1 MTGRQLEGQVALV
14 TGAAQGI
21 GAAIAEALVAA
32 GATVVLNDRELS
44 DTLRQTAARLEAHGG
59 TVDVVAGDV
68 SRVADV
74 QRSVNAV
81 VERFGRIDLLVNNA
95 GGGDYTAPAD
105 IDEASWDHTLD
116 VHLKGP
122 FFAAQ
127 AAAKHM
133 FAQDGGKIVNI
144 ASEQAYIG
152 YDVLAHYTA
161 AKAGLLTLTRSLA
174 LAWAPTIKVNAVCP
188 GPTDTPRLRS
198 GHEFTPEVRDTI
210 PLKRFGLP
218 RDVALSVLFLAGE
231 GGDFYTGQHLDPNGG
246 TVMP

>member
-1 MTGRQLEGQVALV
+1 MTRTLEGQVALV

-21 GAAIAEALVAA
+21 GAGIAEELVAA

-44 DTLRQTAARLEAHGG
+44 DTLRATAARLEAAGG
-59 TVDVVAGDV
+59 TVHATAGDV
-68 SRVADV
+68 AQVADV
-74 QRSVNAV
+74 QRTVDET

-95 GGGDYTAPAD
+95 GGGDYTEPD
-105 IDEASWDHTLD
+105 EIDESAWDRTID
-116 VHLKGP
+116 IHLKGP

-127 AAAKHM
+127 AAARHM
-133 FAQDGGKIVNI
+133 FAQGGGKIVNI

-152 YDVLAHYTA
+152 YSVLAHYTA

-198 GHEFTPEVRDTI
+198 GHEFVPEVRDAI
-210 PLKRFGLP
+210 PLKRFGVP
-218 RDVALSVLFLAGE
+218 RDIALSVVFLAGE

>member
-1 MTGRQLEGQVALV
+1 MSGTLEGQIALV

-21 GAAIAEALVAA
+21 GAGIAEELVAA
-32 GATVVLNDRELS
+32 GATVVLNDRELG
-44 DTLRQTAARLEAHGG
+44 DTLRATAARLEAAGG
-59 TVDVVAGDV
+59 TVHATAGDV
-68 SRVADV
+68 ARVADV
-74 QRSVNAV
+74 QRIVDET

-95 GGGDYTAPAD
+95 GGGDYTEPGD
-105 IDEASWDHTLD
+105 IDEAAWDRTID

-127 AAAKHM
+127 AAARHM
-133 FAQDGGKIVNI
+133 LAQGAGKIVNI
-144 ASEQAYIG
+144 ASEQAFIG
-152 YDVLAHYTA
+152 YAVLAHYTA

-198 GHEFTPEVRDTI
+198 GHEFTPEVRDAI

-218 RDVALSVLFLAGE
+218 RDVALSVVFLAGE